1 MRFAFFFSL
10 ENIMKESF
18 WIINVKTHKSKL
30 LVSCNLQIES
40 KWKTFRM
47 ENVFIYSMGFSWVRE
62 KLSSRIQELFLWWEK
77 KVIFIQLI
85 IPNIWMGNKNFLPFL
100 LDLQKWVEEFKVLFC
115 QLEIFWIEMRSN
127 CVLSRSQILSKIE
140 AWVP

>member
-77 KVIFIQLI
+77 KLFSFKLSFQTFEWEIKI
-85 IPNIWMGNKNFLPFL
+85 FLPFL